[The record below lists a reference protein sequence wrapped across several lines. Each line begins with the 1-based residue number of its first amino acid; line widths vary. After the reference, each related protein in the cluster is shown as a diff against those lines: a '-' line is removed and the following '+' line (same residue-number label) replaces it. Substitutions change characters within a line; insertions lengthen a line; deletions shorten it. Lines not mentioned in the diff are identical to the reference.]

1 MIGQDAPGSMTVS
14 PQFTRALALSACDS
28 RRKSAP
34 IWAGRYSCA
43 ACACRLSGSPERTR
57 RAISMSAL
65 ASALPHAASK
75 DAGVVIL
82 ATMVPCQSCLD
93 SGRAASHCACI
104 LAAWA
109 WCPSIGDMR
118 TTLMGSARD
127 HDCAAFGEGHDTAGP
142 SSIVK
147 GQRGP
152 GSKMR
157 PSSSIRICRALDFCR
172 PPAEEW
178 KYLKGSISGEVACR
192 AFNGPAS

>member
-1 MIGQDAPGSMTVS
+1 MIGQDAQDRMTVS

-43 ACACRLSGSPERTR
+43 GC
-57 RAISMSAL
+57 AISMSAL